1 MGISR
6 GKKIVTDGLIF
17 YIDAANPKSYVSDS
31 TTCSNLRS
39 DTIEGTLINGTA
51 FSTDNNG
58 VFDFDNLADAV
69 EKVNNNIDTGCNAA
83 DALIGLD
90 IYGVA
95 HYFDRFGDG
104 SCVIRK
110 GDK

>member
-1 MGISR
+1 M
-6 GKKIVTDGLIF
+6 
-17 YIDAANPKSYVSDS
+17 S
-31 TTCSNLRS
+31 TYTVQVQLNSKE
-39 DTIEGTLINGTA
+39 TY
-51 FSTDNNG
+51 NG
-58 VFDFDNLADAV
+58 VFEFDKLADAV